1 MTGQVEPQHLT
12 QPAQPV
18 FACAVSA
25 VPRQRHQPGG
35 RRNIDQVPAAAG
47 GHQRV
52 GQTIAARVD
61 AFQKATKKRADTRP
75 VDLARGRQLF
85 TQTCA
90 VCHRFRNEGGTLG
103 PNLDAVAARG
113 VHRLVERD
121 KEIDRLGERVGS
133 VFIVIGALG
142 ALVLAFIDADTFWIA
157 NVIYVC
163 FVLSAI
169 LSSVTKL
176 IVYRRGMPT
185 W

>member
-1 MTGQVEPQHLT
+1 MTRETKRERTTSYEEKGTWIYL
-12 QPAQPV
+12 
-18 FACAVSA
+18 AVA
-25 VPRQRHQPGG
+25 
-35 RRNIDQVPAAAG
+35 IAG
-47 GHQRV
+47 YSFYLSRILPEFLAG
-52 GQTIAARVD
+52 T
-61 AFQKATKKRADTRP
+61 P
-75 VDLARGRQLF
+75 VDEIDYVPVMLWTIGGAIVASIIARIIIEII
-85 TQTCA
+85 
-90 VCHRFRNEGGTLG
+90 VPSESYKS
-103 PNLDAVAARG
+103 DV
-113 VHRLVERD
+113 RD

-142 ALVLAFIDADTFWIA
+142 ALVLAFVDADTFWIA